1 MLDGVRNLY
10 LSEEGMLVGV
20 RNLYA
25 CVRDPSKVSIH
36 NCGMVIAVVIVD
48 ILRLC
53 LYRHINQTISTS
65 IWVLFIMTLT
75 ATTTMIIIIIFI
87 CTFFIL
93 CKLWQKKKTYVVFI
107 E

>member
-10 LSEEGMLVGV
+10 LSEEGMLVGWCKESIC
-20 RNLYA
+20 A
-25 CVRDPSKVSIH
+25 CVKDPSQVSIH

-75 ATTTMIIIIIFI
+75 ATAT
-87 CTFFIL
+87 L
-93 CKLWQKKKTYVVFI
+93 RLRL
-107 E
+107 

>member
-10 LSEEGMLVGV
+10 LSEEGMLVV
-20 RNLYA
+20 WCKESICA
-25 CVRDPSKVSIH
+25 CVKDPSQVSIH

-75 ATTTMIIIIIFI
+75 ATLRLYDYDYYYYFYLHFLHFM
-87 CTFFIL
+87 
-93 CKLWQKKKTYVVFI
+93 
-107 E
+107 